1 MMGKFYIYSG
11 GGRNPSGMVLPH
23 FDTTLLH
30 LCNKPET
37 GLNTIMSFQKRCVKN
52 GYGPC
57 IPRDADILRTG
68 RIRPLEW
75 GLPPC

>member
-37 GLNTIMSFQKRCVKN
+37 GLNTIMSFQKRRVKN

-57 IPRDADILRTG
+57 ISAGCGYPADRSHQA
-68 RIRPLEW
+68 P
-75 GLPPC
+75 